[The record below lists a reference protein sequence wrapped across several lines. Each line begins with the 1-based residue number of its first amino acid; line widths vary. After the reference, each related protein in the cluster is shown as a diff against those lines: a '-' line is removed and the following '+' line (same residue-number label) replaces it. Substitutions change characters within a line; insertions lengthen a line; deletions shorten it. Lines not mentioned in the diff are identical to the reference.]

1 MLQYGSILSLQ
12 YMDKVMKETLRKYPP
27 SPVMPRVANKDYE
40 IPGSN
45 GIIIPKVLNIEGG
58 SKI

>member
-1 MLQYGSILSLQ
+1 MLQYGSILGLQ

-45 GIIIPKVLNIEGG
+45 GIIIPKVLYI
-58 SKI
+58 